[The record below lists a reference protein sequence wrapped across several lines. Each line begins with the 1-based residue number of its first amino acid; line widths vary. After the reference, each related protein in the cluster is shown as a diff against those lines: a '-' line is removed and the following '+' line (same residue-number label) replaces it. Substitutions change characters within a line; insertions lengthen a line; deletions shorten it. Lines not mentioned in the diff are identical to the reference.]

1 LFNRFIILLKVSTD
15 SYAHSQFQKTNDLK
29 YYFAAPAQQG
39 KLEAFKKTLQ
49 DFIYII

>member
-29 YYFAAPAQQG
+29 YYFAVPAQQG
-39 KLEAFKKTLQ
+39 KLEAFKKPLQ

>member
-15 SYAHSQFQKTNDLK
+15 LTHTLNFKKQLVK
-29 YYFAAPAQQG
+29 YYFAVPAQQR
-39 KLEAFKKTLQ
+39 KLEAFKIHLQ